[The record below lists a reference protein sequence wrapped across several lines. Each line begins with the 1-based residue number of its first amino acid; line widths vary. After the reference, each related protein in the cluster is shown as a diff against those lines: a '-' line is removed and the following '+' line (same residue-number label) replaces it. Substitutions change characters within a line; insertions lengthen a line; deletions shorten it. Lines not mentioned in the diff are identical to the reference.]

1 MFKYAFFVMLG
12 FVFFISSCAEYKPL
26 EINNAQIEKKLSQ
39 INKKALKSNPS
50 GKIILSR
57 LKIMS
62 L

>member
-39 INKKALKSNPS
+39 INKKHLKVTQVVKSYYQD
-50 GKIILSR
+50 
-57 LKIMS
+57 
-62 L
+62 